1 MRCQCDTEM
10 PLGLALQHVKANIHR
25 VTFQRLFMVSDHLK
39 KIVLSLE
46 FDVLEIALA
55 HPPPPAPRLFA
66 KLNVKMKSFANVR
79 ATFFFSVF
87 KKNKGLKIIMSFRCV
102 TE

>member
-1 MRCQCDTEM
+1 
-10 PLGLALQHVKANIHR
+10 
-25 VTFQRLFMVSDHLK
+25 MVSDHLK

-46 FDVLEIALA
+46 FDVLKIALA
-55 HPPPPAPRLFA
+55 HPPPPPPPLICKIKR
-66 KLNVKMKSFANVR
+66 KNEVHCKRKGY
-79 ATFFFSVF
+79 FFFSVF

>member
-1 MRCQCDTEM
+1 
-10 PLGLALQHVKANIHR
+10 
-25 VTFQRLFMVSDHLK
+25 MVSDHLK

-102 TE
+102 TEWQPAVLQVDNLILADLGVGA